1 FAVGALAEAFTPAY
15 PTTPATPGVEVTTA
29 PPTFTDG
36 NGEDV
41 EAPEGTTFELGDGA
55 PDDATIDET
64 TGQITW
70 TPPIDEPDTTVDI
83 PVTVIYP
90 DESTDDV
97 EAPFEIGDLAGV
109 LTPAY
114 GTTEAVVGTPVTS
127 EPPTFTAGDDEASAP
142 DGTSFALDEEA
153 PDAA

>member
-1 FAVGALAEAFTPAY
+1 LADDAPDGASIDPATGEVTWTAPLDEAGDTRQIPVVVLYGDGSSDAVDAPFVVADLAEAFTPAY

-70 TPPIDEPDTTVDI
+70 TPPIDEPDTTIDI
-83 PVTVIYP
+83 PVTVI
-90 DESTDDV
+90 
-97 EAPFEIGDLAGV
+97 
-109 LTPAY
+109 
-114 GTTEAVVGTPVTS
+114 
-127 EPPTFTAGDDEASAP
+127 
-142 DGTSFALDEEA
+142 
-153 PDAA
+153 